1 MSSISYRTIYRRC
14 QMKRPFAPPA
24 PSPAAASSLAAA
36 AAAAVIIQCNNIK
49 ARNF

>member
-24 PSPAAASSLAAA
+24 SFPAAASSPAA

>member
-1 MSSISYRTIYRRC
+1 
-14 QMKRPFAPPA
+14 MKRPFAPPA
-24 PSPAAASSLAAA
+24 SFPAAASSPAA